1 MPGVNEHRFEVAL
14 NVGDPMMEIVKEPI
28 ILQFINRAARDLA
41 NSGWLIRHEDAENIA
56 LAANEYEYDVPANFA
71 YIKQL
76 RIGDKNVG
84 NASTVDTG
92 TELGAAVSDTT
103 TTAITVDDTTLFV
116 VNDLIQI
123 NSEIML
129 ITALTSSTVLAV
141 TRGYFGT
148 TAATHSNND
157 AILRPL
163 ADVTYEHI
171 IPRAYWH
178 MKVQSGGSNAAA
190 AALASRPQFVFNS
203 NYFSF
208 TAGTPLKVVGQRR
221 PTTVYSASD
230 TLDTGME
237 SFIVERATAYA
248 ARFIFAQGNAP
259 DLNVV
264 YRESMATS
272 REFLLRHP
280 QEFRVRPSST
290 RVPGR

>member
-1 MPGVNEHRFEVAL
+1 MPGVDEHRFEVAL
-14 NVGDPMMEIVKEPI
+14 NVGDPMMEVVKEPI

-41 NSGWLIRHEDAENIA
+41 NSGWLIRHEDSENIA
-56 LAANEYEYDVPANFA
+56 LIANEYEYDVPANFA
-71 YIKQL
+71 YVKRL
-76 RIGDKNVG
+76 LLGDKNVG

-92 TELGAAVSDTT
+92 TELGAAISDTT
-103 TTAITVDDTTLFV
+103 TTSITVDDTTIFV
-116 VNDLIQI
+116 VNDLIQV
-123 NSEIML
+123 NSEIFL

-171 IPRAYWH
+171 IPRAYWD
-178 MKVQSGGSNAAA
+178 MKVQSGGANTTT
-190 AALASRPQFVFNS
+190 AALSSRPQFVFNS
-203 NYFSF
+203 VYFSA
-208 TAGTPLKVVGQRR
+208 TGGTPVKVVGQRR
-221 PTTVYSASD
+221 PTTVYASGD
-230 TLDTGME
+230 TLDIQME
-237 SFIVERATAYA
+237 SFIVERAPAYA

-264 YRESMATS
+264 YRESMASS
-272 REFLLRHP
+272 REFLLRQP